1 MIFLSPE
8 FEQPKMTFKAGR
20 LMNTKQLE
28 KEKKK
33 TVIATL
39 MVREQF
45 LSEGKFSHFIKAQ
58 CSFLLREN

>member
-8 FEQPKMTFKAGR
+8 FEKPKMTFKAGR

-28 KEKKK
+28 KREK
-33 TVIATL
+33 TVIANL

-45 LSEGKFSHFIKAQ
+45 LSEGNFSHFSKAQ
-58 CSFLLREN
+58 CSFPLREN

>member
-8 FEQPKMTFKAGR
+8 FEKPKMTFKAGR

-28 KEKKK
+28 KREK
-33 TVIATL
+33 TVIANL

-45 LSEGKFSHFIKAQ
+45 LSE
-58 CSFLLREN
+58 

>member
-1 MIFLSPE
+1 
-8 FEQPKMTFKAGR
+8 
-20 LMNTKQLE
+20 MNTKQLE
-28 KEKKK
+28 KREK
-33 TVIATL
+33 TVIANL